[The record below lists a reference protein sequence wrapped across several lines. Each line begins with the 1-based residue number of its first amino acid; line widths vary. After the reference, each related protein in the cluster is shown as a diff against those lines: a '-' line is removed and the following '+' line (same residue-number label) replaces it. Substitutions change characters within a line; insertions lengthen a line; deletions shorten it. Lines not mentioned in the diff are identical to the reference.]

1 MPQPLVHS
9 GDQYLPGV
17 LWAYRNTPHEST
29 GEKPSYLLF
38 GVDCRTPTEAAYI
51 PPSSLHPNDVTEYK
65 EELCLSLLVAM
76 QGIGRKEYPEGP
88 SKDKKHYDKARGA
101 KPASLKTG
109 EWVLVRFPQDK
120 QGRKCKLSRPWHG
133 PYRVVLGRCTSP
145 MQDPQIRVHESRV
158 KHCSANFPAGFYWYG
173 GKRRGP
179 GRPPKWVTTLLD
191 TMESQDSDGD
201 SVDLSEDG
209 ADMSQE
215 SADQDPNDCES
226 SVDGDDGPDESLADL
241 FQPVPEGPPVPAAA
255 QGNSRYPLRNRQGR
269 LGQTL

>member
-1 MPQPLVHS
+1 M
-9 GDQYLPGV
+9 
-17 LWAYRNTPHEST
+17 
-29 GEKPSYLLF
+29 
-38 GVDCRTPTEAAYI
+38 DCRTPTEAAYI

-158 KHCSANFPAGFYWYG
+158 KHYPANFPAGFYWYG

-191 TMESQDSDGD
+191 TMESQDADGD

-209 ADMSQE
+209 ADVSQE
-215 SADQDPNDCES
+215 SADQDPDDCES

-241 FQPVPEGPPVPAAA
+241 FQPVSRRLHYEVTGVSVHPYSPTPVDSSYKIQDVAEKNWGFLQETQIPDC
-255 QGNSRYPLRNRQGR
+255 SCYKLYF
-269 LGQTL
+269 QTKM